1 MPDISSDLVRLI
13 DAKVA
18 AHRLGVSIRTL
29 RRLID
34 AGNGPRPIR
43 VGRCLRWRSDQHTAW
58 ISAGCPKG
66 RSA

>member
-1 MPDISSDLVRLI
+1 MPDISSDLARLI

-18 AHRLGVSIRTL
+18 AHRLGISIRTL
-29 RRLID
+29 RRLSD

-43 VGRCLRWRSDQHTAW
+43 VGRCLRWRSDQLTAW
-58 ISAGCPKG
+58 INAGCPKG